1 MRLLKSS
8 DRCICACFTNGR
20 QEGFALDPRTRM
32 LLEAPVGPTILGLA
46 LPNVVG
52 MVVQASIGLIET
64 YFVAKL
70 GLDALAGMA
79 LVFPLLMLLQM
90 VSAGA
95 MGGGILSAIARA
107 LGSGLRDHANDLV
120 WHAVAITIALGALT
134 TVAVLSFGPKLYAM
148 MGGRD
153 GSLAAAATYSTLVF
167 AGAVPLWMFNSFAA
181 IIRGT
186 GNMFFPAAVVTA
198 GAFVLIPLSPLLI
211 FGYGPFPQLGIAGG
225 AAAVVLYYSIG
236 CVIFAIYIW
245 SGRGVLKPSL
255 VPPKLAWMPMR
266 DILRVGAASSVVS
279 LSTNISIATATGLA
293 GLVGPASV
301 AGYGTGARLEYLLIP
316 LVFGLG
322 APMAAMVGTC
332 IGAGRRDRAL
342 RVAWTG
348 AAMAAG
354 LTEAIGLSAAFFPTL
369 WLSLFGTDPKM
380 IEVGTS
386 YLQIVGPFYGFFG
399 GGLALYFAS
408 QGAGRVGWA
417 MMIAVL
423 RVIIAAG
430 GGWIAV
436 TKLGSSTGLFAAL
449 AAALVAYGIANV
461 AAVAGGAWFETAKSG
476 LLPVA
481 QPS

>member
-1 MRLLKSS
+1 LADPERLAM
-8 DRCICACFTNGR
+8 DA
-20 QEGFALDPRTRM
+20 RTRL
-32 LLEAPVGPTILGLA
+32 LLEAPVGSTILRLA
-46 LPNVVG
+46 LPNVVV

-70 GLDALAGMA
+70 GLDALTGMA
-79 LVFPLLMLLQM
+79 LVFPPFMLLQM
-90 VSAGA
+90 VAAGA

-107 LGSGLRDHANDLV
+107 LGSGRQDRANDLV
-120 WHAVAITIALGALT
+120 WYAVAITVALGALT
-134 TVAVLSFGPKLYAM
+134 TVAALLFGPKLYAL

-153 GSLAAAATYSTLVF
+153 GSLAAAVTYSALVF
-167 AGAVPLWMFNSFAA
+167 AGTIPLWLFNSFAA

-186 GNMFFPAAVVTA
+186 GNMFFPAAVITA
-198 GAFVLIPLSPLLI
+198 GALVLIPLSPLLI
-211 FGYGPFPQLGIAGG
+211 FGLGPFPQLGIAGG

-236 CVIFAIYIW
+236 CIIFAAYIW

-255 VPPKLAWMPMR
+255 VPPKLVWALMR

-293 GLVGPASV
+293 GLVGSAAV
-301 AGYGTGARLEYLLIP
+301 AGYGTGVRLEYLLVP

-332 IGAGRRDRAL
+332 IGAVRRDRAL

-348 AAMAAG
+348 AAIAGG
-354 LTEAIGLSAAFFPTL
+354 LTEAIGLAAALFPTAFL
-369 WLSLFGTDPKM
+369 TLFGNDPKM

-417 MMIAVL
+417 MMVAVL
-423 RVIIAAG
+423 RVVIAAG
-430 GGWIAV
+430 GGWMAV
-436 TKLGSSTGLFAAL
+436 TALGGSKGLFVVL
-449 AAALVAYGIANV
+449 AAALVIYGLGNV
-461 AAVAGGAWFETAKSG
+461 AAVAGGAWFTSIGKGS
-476 LLPVA
+476 LPAA